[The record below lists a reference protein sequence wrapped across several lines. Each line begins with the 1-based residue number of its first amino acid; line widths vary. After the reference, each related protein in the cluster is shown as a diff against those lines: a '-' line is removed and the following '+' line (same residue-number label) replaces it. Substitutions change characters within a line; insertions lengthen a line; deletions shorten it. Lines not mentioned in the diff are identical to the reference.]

1 MVQDTRPREEFVKVK
16 IDLPSFQLEIAS
28 ADPKTTLP
36 ELRRILEVVHLDE
49 DVAYE
54 QAVQQ
59 DVRSS
64 CSAAFLANNDAM
76 TAVKQLVRE
85 TDSYRIATSEIPSTT
100 ALDLD
105 ARTRTGRLASN
116 DVRQAIARLVDDVQV
131 RLVRHGIVHIAG
143 DLDRDGKVLIA
154 DHIHKL
160 MPTAQ
165 LRAFHTRTGDNRVL
179 VECVFFGDFPPDED

>member
-1 MVQDTRPREEFVKVK
+1 MVQDTRPRDEFVKVK
-16 IDLPSFQLEIAS
+16 IDLPSFQLEVSS

-36 ELRRILEVVHLDE
+36 ELRRILEVMHMDE

-64 CSAAFLANNDAM
+64 CSAAFVANTDAM
-76 TAVKQLVRE
+76 AAVKQLVRE
-85 TDSYRIATSEIPSTT
+85 TDSYRIATASIPSTT

-105 ARTRTGRLASN
+105 AHTRTGRIAN
-116 DVRQAIARLVDDVQV
+116 TDVRKAISRLADNVE
-131 RLVRHGIVHIAG
+131 LKAIRHGIIHVVG

-165 LRAFHTRTGDNRVL
+165 LRAFHTRTSESDVL
-179 VECVFFGDFPPDED
+179 VECVFFGDFHEDED